1 MENRGFEAFDV
12 FLVLMGIFVILIVFI
27 FGSPLPESNNIAYE
41 QKSIMTDNVE
51 NSSAYLKTEMK
62 VLNIL
67 LQKEMKQ
74 DPHFF
79 DNKAKVNNSSL
90 EKYQE
95 KGDLF
100 YLAKEGDVAV
110 STEPLKGE
118 FYEISPQLIE
128 KIKFQQVLDGIYYY
142 SKTDDKVYFK
152 DNLREKQELEEIK
165 RKEKEEQEDIED
177 AYQIMLF
184 PM

>member
-1 MENRGFEAFDV
+1 M
-12 FLVLMGIFVILIVFI
+12 
-27 FGSPLPESNNIAYE
+27 
-41 QKSIMTDNVE
+41 
-51 NSSAYLKTEMK
+51 
-62 VLNIL
+62 
-67 LQKEMKQ
+67 
-74 DPHFF
+74 
-79 DNKAKVNNSSL
+79 
-90 EKYQE
+90 
-95 KGDLF
+95 F

-165 RKEKEEQEDIED
+165 RKEREEQEDIED
-177 AYQIMLF
+177 AYRIMF
-184 PM
+184 PI